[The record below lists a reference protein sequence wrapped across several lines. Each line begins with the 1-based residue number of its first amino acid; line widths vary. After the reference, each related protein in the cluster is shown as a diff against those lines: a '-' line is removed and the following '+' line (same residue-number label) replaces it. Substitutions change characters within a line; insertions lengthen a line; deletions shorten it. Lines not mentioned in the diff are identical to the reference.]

1 MQNPV
6 SKSKVQGAGQQNA
19 PFYKKMLEFILSIS
33 VFLITI
39 AIIWSRKTAQNMVRN
54 IFLIASGAIVIFILI
69 ILLVKGFNF
78 LVDNVFSKVIW
89 PMWILIGIGLL
100 DHLMG
105 GTMIK
110 DDIDDLKKM
119 VKKKDK
125 KSD

>member
-1 MQNPV
+1 
-6 SKSKVQGAGQQNA
+6 
-19 PFYKKMLEFILSIS
+19 
-33 VFLITI
+33 
-39 AIIWSRKTAQNMVRN
+39 MVRN